1 MSMNY
6 LNKYEKYQ
14 YIQEYESCLNTSSN
28 YEKIIKIGQGTYG
41 EVFKARHRQ
50 NNKFV
55 AMKKILMH
63 NLGDN
68 GFPISSLRETK
79 ILRLLKHENIIN
91 LIEICKSKATDG
103 KYPSTFYLIFDF
115 CEHDLNGLLSNKAVK
130 FSLSEIK
137 TFIKQLLSGIYY
149 IHVNKILHRDIK
161 PSNILITKNGIL
173 KIADFGL
180 ARPFSDKKSGNLGKE
195 QVVTLWYRA
204 PELLLGDENYGPPID
219 LWAIGCIMA
228 EMWKRVPIMR
238 GQSEQHQL
246 FLITNLCGSI
256 TPSVWEDVKEL
267 RLFNTMQLPQ
277 RKKRKVKDE
286 LKNYIDNEYALDLID
301 NLLTIDPNK
310 RLDADTS
317 LNHDFFWTDPMP
329 CDLSNKLLQLNHS
342 MFEYTTASQRLQN
355 KTHVPVAPPANNEY
369 QDRIF

>member
-1 MSMNY
+1 MNY
-6 LNKYEKYQ
+6 LSQNEKYQ
-14 YIQEYESCLNTSSN
+14 YIQEYDSCLNTSSN

-41 EVFKARHRQ
+41 EVFKARNRQ
-50 NNKFV
+50 SNKFV

-79 ILRLLKHENIIN
+79 ILRLLKHKNIIN
-91 LIEICKSKATDG
+91 LIEICRSAATDSN
-103 KYPSTFYLIFDF
+103 YPSIFYLVFDF

-130 FSLSEIK
+130 FSLAEIK
-137 TFIKQLLSGIYY
+137 MIIKQLLSGLYY

-161 PSNILITKNGIL
+161 PSNILITKDGIL

-180 ARPFSDKKSGNLGKE
+180 ARPFSDKNPGNLGKE

-219 LWAIGCIMA
+219 LWAAGCIMI
-228 EMWKRVPIMR
+228 EMWKRTPIMR
-238 GQSEQHQL
+238 GHSEQHQL
-246 FLITNLCGSI
+246 FLISNLCGSI
-256 TPSVWEDVKEL
+256 TPFIWQDVEKLEL
-267 RLFNTMQLPQ
+267 FSKMQLPQ
-277 RKKRKVKDE
+277 RKKRKVKEE
-286 LKNYIDNEYALDLID
+286 LKPHIENAYALDLID
-301 NLLTIDPNK
+301 NILVIDPKK
-310 RLDADTS
+310 RFDADTA

-329 CDLSNKLLQLNHS
+329 CDLSNKLSQHNHS
-342 MFEYTTASQRLQN
+342 MFEYFTSSQRLQ
-355 KTHVPVAPPANNEY
+355 KKPSEPAIPSFNDNGY